1 MAAAACVLLPFVF
14 SLRGKCE
21 AAKSI
26 PLESLS
32 NQQGISRDPGAKDS
46 GARARVHVC
55 VNVCARARTEARA
68 SALLSVAVS
77 VAAEFLRL
85 AKWLVLGFGPERTT
99 ALHF

>member
-1 MAAAACVLLPFVF
+1 M
-14 SLRGKCE
+14 
-21 AAKSI
+21 
-26 PLESLS
+26 
-32 NQQGISRDPGAKDS
+32 
-46 GARARVHVC
+46 RARVHVC

>member
-1 MAAAACVLLPFVF
+1 M
-14 SLRGKCE
+14 R
-21 AAKSI
+21 
-26 PLESLS
+26 
-32 NQQGISRDPGAKDS
+32 
-46 GARARVHVC
+46 ARAHVC

>member
-1 MAAAACVLLPFVF
+1 MRQLKAF
-14 SLRGKCE
+14 LRRVY
-21 AAKSI
+21 
-26 PLESLS
+26 L
-32 NQQGISRDPGAKDS
+32 ISRGFPETPEPRTAV
-46 GARARVHVC
+46 RARVHVC